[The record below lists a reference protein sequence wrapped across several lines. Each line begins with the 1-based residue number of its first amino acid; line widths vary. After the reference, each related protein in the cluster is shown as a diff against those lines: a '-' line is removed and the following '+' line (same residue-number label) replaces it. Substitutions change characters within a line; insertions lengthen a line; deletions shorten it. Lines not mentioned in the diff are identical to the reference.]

1 MRQEVM
7 RWLWKRRAAFSSEA
21 GVGLVESL
29 IAVAIVGIAITA
41 LVATLSTG
49 SIAVRKTDE
58 RVTAENLAQ
67 AQLEYTKAQAYRTAP
82 ASYDTMAPLPDGYS
96 ISAQAS
102 SISDRDADIQKVTV
116 TVSYNGETML
126 TMEDFKAD
134 R

>member
-1 MRQEVM
+1 MRQKM
-7 RWLWKRRAAFSSEA
+7 MQWLWKRRLAFSSEK

-82 ASYDTMAPLPDGYS
+82 ASYDTIAPLPDGYS
-96 ISAQAS
+96 ISAEGS
-102 SISDRDADIQKVTV
+102 SISGRDADIQKVTV
-116 TVSYNGETML
+116 TVSSNGDIML
-126 TMEDFKAD
+126 VMEDYKMD

>member
-1 MRQEVM
+1 MI
-7 RWLWKRRAAFSSEA
+7 RWLWKRRIAFSSEA

-67 AQLEYTKAQAYRTAP
+67 AQLEYTKAQAYRPAP
-82 ASYDTMAPLPDGYS
+82 ASYDTIAPLPTGYS
-96 ISAQAS
+96 ISAEAS
-102 SISDRDADIQKVTV
+102 SISDHDADIQKVTV

-126 TMEDFKAD
+126 VMENFKVD